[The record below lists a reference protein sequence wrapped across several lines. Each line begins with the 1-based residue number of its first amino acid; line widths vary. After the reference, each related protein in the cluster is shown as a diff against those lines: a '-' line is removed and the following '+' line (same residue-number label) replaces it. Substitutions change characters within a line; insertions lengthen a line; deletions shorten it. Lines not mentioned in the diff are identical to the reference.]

1 MLTKYWRLQQQQIPA
16 LKAVRE
22 SCDIAG
28 TLKEY
33 KDVSKMKLSMHTKKT
48 KYTLGISVLPLVAQN
63 H

>member
-33 KDVSKMKLSMHTKKT
+33 KDVFMDNFWKKIEQT
-48 KYTLGISVLPLVAQN
+48 NGQR
-63 H
+63 